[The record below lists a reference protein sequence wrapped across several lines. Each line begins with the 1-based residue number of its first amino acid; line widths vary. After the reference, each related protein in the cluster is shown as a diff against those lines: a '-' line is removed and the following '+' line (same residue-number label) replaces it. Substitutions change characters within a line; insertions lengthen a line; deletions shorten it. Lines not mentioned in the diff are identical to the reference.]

1 MRSSQKILLRTL
13 VKRFCALAALLVPSV
28 TFLQLFSA
36 ANKCANSVGCQAA
49 RLSTSLLFGY
59 EEIERA
65 LVLILCDRN
74 SKLFE
79 ISHVDSLR

>member
-13 VKRFCALAALLVPSV
+13 VKRFCALAALLVPSI

-49 RLSTSLLFGY
+49 RLSRSLVFGY
-59 EEIERA
+59 EEIESG
-65 LVLILCDRN
+65 LVLILCDGN
-74 SKLFE
+74 GKFFE
-79 ISHVDSLR
+79 IPHINSLR